1 MENSQ
6 TLAAPPSTPLTQ
18 EPREPTTKARP
29 PVNWQALSPVAV
41 ALIIALIPVPAGLAP
56 HAWYFF
62 AIFAGVIVGLV
73 VEPFPGP
80 AISLFGVTLATVL
93 APWVLYSPEDIARPG
108 FNAVNAALTWA
119 LSGFGNSTVWLIF
132 GAFMFALGYEK
143 TGLGRRIA
151 LLLVRA
157 MGRRTLT
164 LGYAVTVAD
173 TLLAPFT
180 PSTTARSAGT
190 IFPVIRNLPPLYD
203 SKPNDPSARKIGS
216 YLMWTALAATCI
228 NSSMFL
234 TAMAPNLLAVE
245 IVKKTAKLDIS
256 WMDWL
261 TAFAPVGVILLVS
274 LPLLVYVLYPPTIK
288 EGSEVPAWAD
298 EELRTMGGLTRREII
313 LAVLVLLALA
323 MWIFGGDFVN
333 ATTAALIVVSL
344 MVLTRIVSWDDILSN
359 KQAWSTLVWFAT
371 LIALADGL
379 NRTGFVHW
387 FAQSVSAH
395 MGGFSPTIAMVV
407 LVCVYF
413 FSHYLFASITAHT
426 TAMLPVMLAVG
437 GAIPGM
443 PMLALSQM
451 LVLSGGIMSVL
462 TPYAGGPNPVYYG
475 SGYLPTK
482 DFWLLGAIFGA
493 IFFGLWL
500 AIGTLLLA
508 R

>member
-6 TLAAPPSTPLTQ
+6 TLAAPSSTPLTQ
-18 EPREPTTKARP
+18 EPKEPTTKARP

-151 LLLVRA
+151 LILVRA

-298 EELRTMGGLTRREII
+298 EELRTMGGLSRREII

-508 R
+508 P

>member
-29 PVNWQALSPVAV
+29 PMNWQALSPVAV

-119 LSGFGNSTVWLIF
+119 LSGFANSTVWLIF

-261 TAFAPVGVILLVS
+261 TAFAPVGVLLLVS

-298 EELRTMGGLTRREII
+298 EELKTMGGLSRREII

-387 FAQSVSAH
+387 FAESVSAH

-508 R
+508 P

>member
-1 MENSQ
+1 VENSQ

-151 LLLVRA
+151 LILVRA

-298 EELRTMGGLTRREII
+298 EELRTMGGLSRREII

-379 NRTGFVHW
+379 NRTGFVTW

-443 PMLALSQM
+443 PMQALAQM

>member
-6 TLAAPPSTPLTQ
+6 TLAAPPS
-18 EPREPTTKARP
+18 REPTTKARP

-151 LLLVRA
+151 LILVRA

-298 EELRTMGGLTRREII
+298 EELRTMGGLSRREII

-344 MVLTRIVSWDDILSN
+344 MVLTGIVSWDDILSN

-379 NRTGFVHW
+379 NRTGFVTW

-443 PMLALSQM
+443 PMQALAQM

>member
-1 MENSQ
+1 VENSQ

-298 EELRTMGGLTRREII
+298 EELRTMGGLSRREII

-379 NRTGFVHW
+379 NRTGFVTW

-443 PMLALSQM
+443 PMQALAQM

>member
-6 TLAAPPSTPLTQ
+6 TLAAPPS
-18 EPREPTTKARP
+18 REPTTKARP

-298 EELRTMGGLTRREII
+298 EELRTMGGLSRREII

-387 FAQSVSAH
+387 FAESVSAH

-443 PMLALSQM
+443 PMQALAQM

-508 R
+508 P

>member
-151 LLLVRA
+151 LILVRA

-298 EELRTMGGLTRREII
+298 QELRTMGGLSRREII

-379 NRTGFVHW
+379 NRTGFVTW

-443 PMLALSQM
+443 PMQALAQM

>member
-1 MENSQ
+1 VKNPQ
-6 TLAAPPSTPLTQ
+6 TRAAPPSTPLTQ

-151 LLLVRA
+151 LILVRA

-298 EELRTMGGLTRREII
+298 EELRTMGGLSRREII

-379 NRTGFVHW
+379 NRTGFVTW

-443 PMLALSQM
+443 PMQALAQM

-508 R
+508 P

>member
-18 EPREPTTKARP
+18 EPREPITKARP

-119 LSGFGNSTVWLIF
+119 LSGFANSTVWLIF

-261 TAFAPVGVILLVS
+261 TAFAPVGVLLLVS

-298 EELRTMGGLTRREII
+298 EELRTMGGLSRREII

-387 FAQSVSAH
+387 FAESVSAH

-508 R
+508 P

>member
-151 LLLVRA
+151 LILVRA

-298 EELRTMGGLTRREII
+298 EELRTMGGLSRREII

-379 NRTGFVHW
+379 NRTGFVTW

-443 PMLALSQM
+443 PMQALAQM

>member
-1 MENSQ
+1 VENSQ
-6 TLAAPPSTPLTQ
+6 TLAAPPS
-18 EPREPTTKARP
+18 REPTSKARP

-73 VEPFPGP
+73 VEPFPRP

-298 EELRTMGGLTRREII
+298 QELRTMGGLSRREII

-379 NRTGFVHW
+379 NRTGFVTW

-443 PMLALSQM
+443 PMQALAQM

>member
-1 MENSQ
+1 VENSQ
-6 TLAAPPSTPLTQ
+6 TLAAPPSNPLTQ
-18 EPREPTTKARP
+18 EPRGPTTKARP

-93 APWVLYSPEDIARPG
+93 APWVLYSPEEIARPG

-387 FAQSVSAH
+387 FAESVSAH
-395 MGGFSPTIAMVV
+395 MGGLSPTIAMVV

-508 R
+508 P

>member
-298 EELRTMGGLTRREII
+298 EELRTMGGLSRREII

-379 NRTGFVHW
+379 NRTGFVTW

-508 R
+508 P

>member
-1 MENSQ
+1 VENSQ
-6 TLAAPPSTPLTQ
+6 TRAPPPSTPLTQ

-151 LLLVRA
+151 LILVRA

-298 EELRTMGGLTRREII
+298 EELRTMGGLSRREII

-379 NRTGFVHW
+379 NRTGFVTW

-437 GAIPGM
+437 GSIPGM
-443 PMLALSQM
+443 PMQALSQM

>member
-1 MENSQ
+1 MENPQ

-18 EPREPTTKARP
+18 EPKEPTTKARP

-261 TAFAPVGVILLVS
+261 TAFAPVGVLLLVS

-298 EELRTMGGLTRREII
+298 EELRTMGGLSRREII

-379 NRTGFVHW
+379 NRTGFVTW

-443 PMLALSQM
+443 PMQALAQM

>member
-1 MENSQ
+1 VENSQ

-298 EELRTMGGLTRREII
+298 QELRTMGGLSRREII

-379 NRTGFVHW
+379 NRTGFVTW

-443 PMLALSQM
+443 PMQALAQM

-500 AIGTLLLA
+500 AIGTPLLA
-508 R
+508 P

>member
-298 EELRTMGGLTRREII
+298 EELRTMGGLSRREII

-508 R
+508 P

>member
-1 MENSQ
+1 VENSQ

-18 EPREPTTKARP
+18 EPRGPTTKARP

-93 APWVLYSPEDIARPG
+93 APWVLYSPEEIARPG

-298 EELRTMGGLTRREII
+298 EELRTMGGLSRREII

-379 NRTGFVHW
+379 NRTGFVTW

-508 R
+508 P

>member
-1 MENSQ
+1 M
-6 TLAAPPSTPLTQ
+6 
-18 EPREPTTKARP
+18 
-29 PVNWQALSPVAV
+29 NWQALSPVAV

-298 EELRTMGGLTRREII
+298 EELRTMGGLSRREII

-387 FAQSVSAH
+387 FAESVSAH

-443 PMLALSQM
+443 PMQALAQM

>member
-6 TLAAPPSTPLTQ
+6 TLAAPPS
-18 EPREPTTKARP
+18 REPTTKARP

-151 LLLVRA
+151 LILVRA

-298 EELRTMGGLTRREII
+298 EELRTMGGLSRREII

-379 NRTGFVHW
+379 NRTGFVTW

-443 PMLALSQM
+443 PMQALAQM

>member
-6 TLAAPPSTPLTQ
+6 TLAAPPSTPLTH

-73 VEPFPGP
+73 VKPFPGP

-151 LLLVRA
+151 LILVRA

-298 EELRTMGGLTRREII
+298 EELRTMGGLSRREII

-379 NRTGFVHW
+379 NRTGFVTW

-443 PMLALSQM
+443 PMQALAQM

>member
-1 MENSQ
+1 MENPQ

-18 EPREPTTKARP
+18 EPKEPTTKARP

-151 LLLVRA
+151 LILVRA

-298 EELRTMGGLTRREII
+298 EELRTMGGLSRREII

-379 NRTGFVHW
+379 NRTGFVTW

-443 PMLALSQM
+443 PMQALAQM

>member
-1 MENSQ
+1 MENPQ

-18 EPREPTTKARP
+18 EPKEPTTKARP

-151 LLLVRA
+151 LILVRA

-190 IFPVIRNLPPLYD
+190 IFPVIRNLPPLYN

-298 EELRTMGGLTRREII
+298 EELRTMGGLSRREII

-379 NRTGFVHW
+379 NRTGFVTW

-443 PMLALSQM
+443 PMQALAQM

>member
-1 MENSQ
+1 MENPQ

-151 LLLVRA
+151 LILVRA

-298 EELRTMGGLTRREII
+298 EELRTMGGLSRREII

-379 NRTGFVHW
+379 NRTGFVTW

-443 PMLALSQM
+443 PMQALAQM

>member
-151 LLLVRA
+151 LILVRA

-298 EELRTMGGLTRREII
+298 QELRTMGGLSRREII

-379 NRTGFVHW
+379 NRTGFVTW

>member
-298 EELRTMGGLTRREII
+298 EELRTMGGLSRREII

-379 NRTGFVHW
+379 NRTGFVTW

-443 PMLALSQM
+443 PMQALAQM

-500 AIGTLLLA
+500 AIGTLLLT

>member
-1 MENSQ
+1 VENSQ

-18 EPREPTTKARP
+18 EPRGPTTKARP

-151 LLLVRA
+151 LILVRA

-298 EELRTMGGLTRREII
+298 EELRTMGGLSRREII

-379 NRTGFVHW
+379 NRTGFVTW

-443 PMLALSQM
+443 PMQALAQM

-508 R
+508 P

>member
-6 TLAAPPSTPLTQ
+6 TRAAPPSTPLTQ

-80 AISLFGVTLATVL
+80 ALSLFGVTLATVL

-298 EELRTMGGLTRREII
+298 QELRTMGGLSRREII

-379 NRTGFVHW
+379 NRTGFVTW

-443 PMLALSQM
+443 PMQALAQM

>member
-1 MENSQ
+1 VENSQ

-18 EPREPTTKARP
+18 EPRGPTTKARP

-379 NRTGFVHW
+379 NRTGFVTW

-443 PMLALSQM
+443 PMQALAQM

-508 R
+508 P

>member
-18 EPREPTTKARP
+18 EPKEPTTKARP

-298 EELRTMGGLTRREII
+298 EELRTMGGLSRREII

-379 NRTGFVHW
+379 NRTGFVTW

-443 PMLALSQM
+443 PMQALAQM

>member
-18 EPREPTTKARP
+18 EPKEPTTKARP

-151 LLLVRA
+151 LILVRA

-298 EELRTMGGLTRREII
+298 EELRTMGGLSRREII
-313 LAVLVLLALA
+313 LAVLVLLALT

-379 NRTGFVHW
+379 NRTGFVTW

-443 PMLALSQM
+443 PMQALAQM